1 MGLFSKLKDFFSG
14 KSIESLQ
21 EFEIELKKLQKKV
34 NSEIIALIGTQGR
47 LKGLPLVYA
56 STEEV
61 NLRKYAALLTELVDP
76 LNQLSNEKK
85 VKDFIVH
92 YEESI
97 LFFKPIMNNISFFAI
112 FPEKDNLPALEQWIN
127 TNSLNLRRLFHDEI

>member
-47 LKGLPLVYA
+47 LKGLPLVYT
-56 STEEV
+56 SIEEV

-76 LNQLSNEKK
+76 INQLSNEKK
-85 VKDFIVH
+85 VKDFVIH

-97 LFFKPIMNNISFFAI
+97 LFFKPIMNNISFFVI
-112 FPEKDNLPALEQWIN
+112 FPDKDNLPALEKWIN

>member
-1 MGLFSKLKDFFSG
+1 MGLFSKLIDFFSG

-47 LKGLPLVYA
+47 LKGLPLVYT
-56 STEEV
+56 SIEEV

-76 LNQLSNEKK
+76 INQLSNEEK
-85 VKDFIVH
+85 VKDFIIH

-112 FPEKDNLPALEQWIN
+112 FPDKDNLPALEQWIN

>member
-47 LKGLPLVYA
+47 LKGLPLVYT
-56 STEEV
+56 SIEEV

-76 LNQLSNEKK
+76 INQLSNEEK
-85 VKDFIVH
+85 VKDFIIH

-112 FPEKDNLPALEQWIN
+112 FPDKDNLPALEQWIN

>member
-1 MGLFSKLKDFFSG
+1 MGVFSRLREFFSG

-21 EFEIELKKLQKKV
+21 EFEGELKKLQKKV

-47 LKGLPLVYA
+47 LKGLPLVYT
-56 STEEV
+56 SMEEG
-61 NLRKYAALLTELVDP
+61 NLRKHAAILTELVDP
-76 LNQLSNEKK
+76 INKLSNEKK
-85 VKDFIVH
+85 MKDFIIH

-112 FPEKDNLPALEQWIN
+112 FPDKDNLPTLEQWIN
-127 TNSLNLRRLFHDEI
+127 TNSLNLRKLFHDEG